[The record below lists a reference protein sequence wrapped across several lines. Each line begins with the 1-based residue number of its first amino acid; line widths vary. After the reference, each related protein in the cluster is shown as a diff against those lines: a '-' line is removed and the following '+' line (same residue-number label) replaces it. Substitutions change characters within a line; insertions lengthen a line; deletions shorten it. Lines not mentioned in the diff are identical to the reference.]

1 MRSVSLCPTSFE
13 LTVLFQDYNYRDYAL
28 RRARTGFEQARLHT
42 AEEAVEAFAKGQQ
55 QLEVV
60 RRQATISRLYPHQ
73 VGDVAFE

>member
-1 MRSVSLCPTSFE
+1 M
-13 LTVLFQDYNYRDYAL
+13 DYNYRDYAL

-73 VGDVAFE
+73 SSVMENVTTIEDAS